1 MPSLW
6 DTNKSPNIALERSS
20 FTSLILSFEEE
31 GKRERGEGRER
42 KSDGE
47 VEKRERKRKKRER
60 GKKRGRMEERKTIK
74 FNKFSRLSHT
84 HTLKAHNNND
94 YNNNFNNNVNDCV
107 REARG
112 RVSH

>member
-1 MPSLW
+1 M
-6 DTNKSPNIALERSS
+6 S
-20 FTSLILSFEEE
+20 FVEEW
-31 GKRERGEGRER
+31 KRERGEGRER

-74 FNKFSRLSHT
+74 FKKFSRLSQ
-84 HTLKAHNNND
+84 LKAHNNND

-107 REARG
+107 REAHG
-112 RVSH
+112 RVSR